1 MMQWLMQGLIKKAV
15 GTLLGLAVVL
25 GYWTFVDSGTKTE
38 SADKIPAKVWVG
50 GAGTMQVESDATSAA
65 QMRVS
70 FYERSE
76 SDDAKSL
83 ETYEDVSPGFHVW
96 TIDLP
101 ANTGGYVELNA
112 VKPKVG
118 DKLSMKVL
126 INGKVAYEENS
137 TLEQELQP
145 NYAFF
150 TQAYFDDY
158 AQAKLGDD

>member
-1 MMQWLMQGLIKKAV
+1 MTGLIKKAV
-15 GTLLGLAVVL
+15 GAVLGMALVL
-25 GYWTFVDSGTKTE
+25 GYWTFVGGSGTQTE
-38 SADKIPAKVWVG
+38 SMDTIPAKVWEG
-50 GAGTMQVESDATSAA
+50 GAGTMQIEIESTSPA
-65 QMRVS
+65 QMRIS

-76 SDDAKSL
+76 EEEAKSV
-83 ETYEDVSPGFHVW
+83 ETYEDVPAGLHTW

-101 ANTGGYVELNA
+101 ANTGGYVELGA

-126 INGKVAYEENS
+126 VNGKVAYEENS

-150 TQAYFDDY
+150 VQAHFEDY
-158 AQAKLGDD
+158 SRAALGDD

>member
-1 MMQWLMQGLIKKAV
+1 MNKLIKKAV
-15 GTLLGLAVVL
+15 GMILGLAVVL
-25 GYWTFVDSGTKTE
+25 GYWTFVGDSGKQTE
-38 SADKIPAKVWVG
+38 SMSNIPAKVWDG
-50 GAGTMQVESDATSAA
+50 GAGTMQVEIDSTSPA

-76 SDDAKSL
+76 EEDAKSV
-83 ETYEDVSPGFHVW
+83 ETYQDVPAGFHTW

-101 ANTGGYVELNA
+101 ANTGGYVELGA

-126 INGKVAYEENS
+126 VNGKVAYEENS

-145 NYAFF
+145 NYAFAVQGHF
-150 TQAYFDDY
+150 EDY
-158 AQAKLGDD
+158 SRAALGDD